1 MEMRFDPMTGKPI
14 EPKTEPESTPGMKF
28 DPMTGEPVQ
37 PKAEPESTPGTKFD
51 PMTGKPVQPKTEPES
66 TPGMKFDPMTGEP
79 VQPKAEPESTPGM
92 KFDPMTGEPVQSKA
106 EPGSALGMKFDPM
119 TGAPIQSNTGA
130 EYNAGMNTAGINTGT
145 GKKKKGK
152 FAAILGVVAAIL
164 CCCVV
169 AFAGVKSGAFL
180 GPSGKVALAV
190 SNTFTDIP
198 EVAENMKGI
207 NLLNEKAYTVSVDG
221 KAESNSINVTYS
233 SKTNEKQFSGKINV
247 EDTPEISFLAGIDKN
262 KVKAEIPLLGNK
274 LFIYDYH
281 EEKSGYLKE
290 QLGSDTLDA
299 IDKACETV
307 FSQKEQKNQTEKLA
321 KILTKQYKDLK
332 FKSVGKDSFEVN
344 GKDRKCKGYQ
354 VTVTED
360 TMKDFVD
367 ALDDFASEELGD
379 IYDQADVREAFNELR
394 DGFDGMPDMDITFY
408 IYKGKL
414 ACVSFEVQGDE
425 LQLLF
430 KGGKTRT
437 QNMELKADGE
447 TLMELEGE
455 VSGKTEKS
463 RLYVD
468 GDKVLEMEY
477 NAKTGDYELD
487 LTDDVRISGTLKTD
501 RKGFEFS
508 IRGDDISGTV
518 TIKKGAEIEKYSG
531 EEFDIGNASE
541 SDIYGLVS
549 EMQDME
555 SY

>member
-14 EPKTEPESTPGMKF
+14 EPKTEPENTPGMKF

-37 PKAEPESTPGTKFD
+37 PKAEPESAP
-51 PMTGKPVQPKTEPES
+51 
-66 TPGMKFDPMTGEP
+66 
-79 VQPKAEPESTPGM
+79 
-92 KFDPMTGEPVQSKA
+92 
-106 EPGSALGMKFDPM
+106 GMKFDPM
-119 TGAPIQSNTGA
+119 TGAPVQSNAGT
-130 EYNAGMNTAGINTGT
+130 EYTAGINTGT

-281 EEKSGYLKE
+281 EEKSGYLKD

-321 KILTKQYKDLK
+321 KILTRQYKDLK

-367 ALDDFASEELGD
+367 ALDDFTSEELGD

>member
-14 EPKTEPESTPGMKF
+14 EPKTEPESAPGMKF

-79 VQPKAEPESTPGM
+79 VQSKAEPESAP
-92 KFDPMTGEPVQSKA
+92 
-106 EPGSALGMKFDPM
+106 GMKFDPM
-119 TGAPIQSNTGA
+119 TGAPVQSNAGT
-130 EYNAGMNTAGINTGT
+130 EYTAGINTGT

-221 KAESNSINVTYS
+221 KVESNSINVTYS

-321 KILTKQYKDLK
+321 KILTRQYKDLK

-367 ALDDFASEELGD
+367 ALDDFTSEELGD